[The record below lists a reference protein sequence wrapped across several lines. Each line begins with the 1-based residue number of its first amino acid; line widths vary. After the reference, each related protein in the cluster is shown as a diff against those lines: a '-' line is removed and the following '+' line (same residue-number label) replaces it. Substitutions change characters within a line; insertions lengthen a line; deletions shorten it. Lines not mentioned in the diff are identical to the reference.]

1 MFEVLIVVM
10 ILAIVGMAA
19 LPQLLETR
27 DNYRLTAVASELT
40 GNITN
45 ARIMSITRNV
55 DVRVTTLSTT
65 SYVLQQANGNNWTT
79 QETMATGF
87 TLAPANPEETAVFHS
102 RGNACPVTTFTITNP
117 NSLTRQVVVEASGR
131 IHAQ

>member
-1 MFEVLIVVM
+1 
-10 ILAIVGMAA
+10 MAA

-79 QETMATGF
+79 QETHTMATGF
-87 TLAPANPEETAVFHS
+87 TLAPANPGETAVFHS
-102 RGNACPVTTFTITNP
+102 RGNASPVTTFTITNP